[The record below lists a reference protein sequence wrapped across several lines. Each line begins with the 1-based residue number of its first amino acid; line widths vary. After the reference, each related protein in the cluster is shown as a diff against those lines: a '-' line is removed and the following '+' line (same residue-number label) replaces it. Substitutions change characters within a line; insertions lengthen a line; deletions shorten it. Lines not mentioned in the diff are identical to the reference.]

1 MIDYE
6 KAKLDYF
13 FDKSEEIMPEIGEK
27 TLNKII
33 PKGSPLYKTLVHDEI
48 LHATTR
54 EEEEEIMKRRKYEE
68 ALKLFNPEP
77 TQVVQTFENIKEGM
91 NNNINLNNTE
101 YDILKRRKNVFHT
114 QNPNYQSECE
124 THAITNWNELVIDK
138 EEGIKK
144 RFEAMTAS
152 IIANINSI
160 KENDLIK
167 NVNETGINKEY
178 NAIKN
183 KVNTYKQNLFMDS
196 RKNMYS
202 NKNLLF
208 YNQIY
213 FYLLIIYYSL
223 FVLYL
228 IFSDFIDE
236 KKYFILKNVLILLLY
251 LIFPYILKYIL
262 IFIYKSYIFIIE
274 YYNLK
279 NDPISY
285 ADLIEEKEKYDYY
298 Y

>member
-1 MIDYE
+1 MED
-6 KAKLDYF
+6 AKVDNFLKKVKDVG
-13 FDKSEEIMPEIGEK
+13 PEMVEK
-27 TLNKII
+27 TLTQIL
-33 PKGSPLYKTLVHDEI
+33 PKDSPLYQTLVNDEI
-48 LHATTR
+48 LHARTR

-68 ALKLFNPEP
+68 ALKRFNPEP
-77 TQVVQTFENIKEGM
+77 TQVVQTFENIKEGL
-91 NNNINLNNTE
+91 NNIELNNTE
-101 YDILKRRKNVFHT
+101 FEMLKDRKNVFET
-114 QNPNYQSECE
+114 QNPNFESECQ
-124 THAITNWNELVIDK
+124 THAIDNWNQFLINK
-138 EEGIKK
+138 EDGIKK
-144 RFEAMTAS
+144 RFEDLRAS
-152 IIANINSI
+152 IEADINVI
-160 KENDLIK
+160 KNHDLIT
-167 NVNETGINKEY
+167 NVNATGINKEY

-183 KVNTYKQNLFMDS
+183 KVNTYKQNLFIDS

-236 KKYFILKNVLILLLY
+236 KKYFMLKNVLILLLY